1 MTQLNDF
8 NISLMNPKNSVKSPK
23 IFIESPKPK
32 TSTILEDDDYEESQF
47 GNEYN
52 VKDSHVSTK
61 KGKSILPFLVKL
73 SLPEN
78 IMNGADVIY
87 NKMKPQVRRANTYNM
102 LLYYCTYCSYLEYI
116 HEQKLLAKEGLLF
129 DSKGYIDGFD
139 PIELGK
145 KFKLTKGQLQKCDS
159 LFSPLQT
166 GYKPPLSYIS
176 LLDYI
181 PNYGKCINLS
191 NESIL
196 DVIELAQELMKKS
209 PKLYK
214 DNARSTAA
222 GIVYYYTVI
231 NGITI
236 SNMDDFIKL
245 VNYSLTTIENIYKQ
259 ISIIDNS

>member
-1 MTQLNDF
+1 MNKYKLIIHFYYKIMTEF
-8 NISLMNPKNSVKSPK
+8 NNNIDDAPEVQSSP
-23 IFIESPKPK
+23 
-32 TSTILEDDDYEESQF
+32 DEEVQF

-52 VKDSHVSTK
+52 AKDSHISSK
-61 KGKSILPFLVKL
+61 KGKSILPFLTKL

-116 HEQKLLAKEGLLF
+116 HEQKSLSKEGLLF
-129 DSKGYIDGFD
+129 DPKGYIDGFD

-145 KFKLTKGQLQKCDS
+145 KFKLSKGQLQKCDS

-166 GYKPPLSYIS
+166 GYKPPSSCIS

-191 NESIL
+191 NQSIV
-196 DVIELAQELMKKS
+196 DVIDLAQELLDKE

-214 DNARSTAA
+214 DNCRSTAA
-222 GIVYYYTVI
+222 GILYYFTVI
-231 NGITI
+231 NGISI
-236 SNMDDFIKL
+236 NNLDDLIKL
-245 VNYSLTTIENIYKQ
+245 VNYSFTTIENIYKK
-259 ISIIDNS
+259 IAIIDNS

>member
-1 MTQLNDF
+1 MEQL
-8 NISLMNPKNSVKSPK
+8 
-23 IFIESPKPK
+23 
-32 TSTILEDDDYEESQF
+32 DDDYEESQF

-52 VKDSHVSTK
+52 TKDSHVSTK
-61 KGKSILPFLVKL
+61 KGKSIIPFLSKL

-78 IMNGADVIY
+78 IINRADVIY

-116 HEQKLLAKEGLLF
+116 YEQKLLSKEGLLF
-129 DSKGYIDGFD
+129 DAKGYIDGFD
-139 PIELGK
+139 PIELGN
-145 KFKLTKGQLQKCDS
+145 KFNLSKGQLQKCDS

-191 NESIL
+191 NESIIEI
-196 DVIELAQELMKKS
+196 IELAKGLLKKS
-209 PKLYK
+209 PKLNK

-222 GIVYYYTVI
+222 GIVYYYTII
-231 NGITI
+231 NGISI
-236 SNMDDFIKL
+236 SNIDDFIKL
-245 VNYSLTTIENIYKQ
+245 VNYSHTTIVTIYKQ
-259 ISIIDNS
+259 IAIIDNS

>member
-1 MTQLNDF
+1 
-8 NISLMNPKNSVKSPK
+8 MN
-23 IFIESPKPK
+23 ESNF
-32 TSTILEDDDYEESQF
+32 EDNLDDESQF

-52 VKDSHVSTK
+52 AKDSHISTK
-61 KGKSILPFLVKL
+61 KGKSILPFLMKL

-78 IMNGADVIY
+78 IINGADVIY

-116 HEQKLLAKEGLLF
+116 YEQKLLAKEGLLF
-129 DSKGYIDGFD
+129 DPKGYIDGFD

-166 GYKPPLSYIS
+166 GYKPPTSCIS

-191 NESIL
+191 NESIV
-196 DVIELAQELMKKS
+196 DVIELAEVLLKKE

-214 DNARSTAA
+214 ENSRSTAA
-222 GIVYYYTVI
+222 GILYYYTVI
-231 NGITI
+231 NGISI
-236 SNMDDFIKL
+236 NNMDDFIKL
-245 VNYSLTTIENIYKQ
+245 VNYSFTTIDNIYKK
-259 ISIIDNS
+259 IAIIDNA

>member
-1 MTQLNDF
+1 MMQFNNSDDF
-8 NISLMNPKNSVKSPK
+8 
-23 IFIESPKPK
+23 
-32 TSTILEDDDYEESQF
+32 EESQF

-52 VKDSHVSTK
+52 SVDSHVSSK
-61 KGKSILPFLVKL
+61 KGKSILPCLMKL

-102 LLYYCTYCSYLEYI
+102 LIYYCTYCSYLEYI
-116 HEQKLLAKEGLLF
+116 NEQKNLAKEGLLF
-129 DSKGYIDGFD
+129 DPKGYIDGFD

-145 KFKLTKGQLQKCDS
+145 KFKLTKSQLQKCDS

-166 GYKPPLSYIS
+166 GYKPPSSCIS

-191 NESIL
+191 NESIV
-196 DVIELAQELMKKS
+196 DVIDLANELLKKE

-222 GIVYYYTVI
+222 GILYYFTII
-231 NGITI
+231 NGISI
-236 SNMDDFIKL
+236 NNINEFVSL
-245 VNYSLTTIENIYKQ
+245 VNYSFTTIENIYKQ
-259 ISIIDNS
+259 IAIIDNK